1 MKLLDVNVW
10 LAASWA
16 RHRHHEVAKAWL
28 DQQEDDLAF
37 CRVTQMAL
45 LRLITNRAI
54 TGPDALT
61 RRQAWD
67 AVDQLM
73 ADSRV
78 RLLSEPEPLV
88 ALWKACSK
96 KDDHDHLLWTDDYLA
111 AFAQAMD
118 GELVTLDGVFRTRYP
133 AVRVIDLLQ

>member
-10 LAASWA
+10 LASSWA
-16 RHRHHEVAKAWL
+16 RHRHHDVAKGWV
-28 DQQEDDLAF
+28 DQQEDELVL
-37 CRVTQMAL
+37 CRVTQMAF
-45 LRLITNRAI
+45 LRLITNPAI
-54 TGPDALT
+54 TGPDALS

-78 RLLSEPEPLV
+78 RVLTEPETLEP
-88 ALWKACSK
+88 LWKAFSK
-96 KDDHDHLLWTDDYLA
+96 RDDHDHLLWTDDYLA
-111 AFAQAMD
+111 AFAQAVD
-118 GELVTLDGVFRTRYP
+118 ADLVTLDGGFRTRYP